1 MHRTRPLRLAI
12 LALSGA
18 LAGCAH
24 SEHATDAAPPIP
36 DAPVPVDA
44 TIPTASDAFW
54 TAFLAQRYDEL
65 PGVID
70 QLATAAA
77 EHPDDAWAAE
87 LHAIALIWRISEAAR
102 EPGLD
107 PMQIPVFAVA
117 AETSLLRASALLPT
131 DPLILGRLGS
141 LEIAIGSVLHD
152 PARLARGQAA
162 IDEGVRL
169 YPEFTLFNRARLYF
183 DLPAT
188 HPDAAA
194 RVNDFWQKLD
204 ACAGEPVDRAAFD
217 LGRYLAQATDVG
229 PKRVCWNTPHTPHGV
244 EGFFL
249 YMGDALVRR
258 GDAATAKLI
267 YANAR
272 HSPDYASWPFRAQLD
287 ERIASA
293 DDWAARL
300 ADGDATN
307 NPTLINAASIA
318 CASCHA
324 AR

>member
-1 MHRTRPLRLAI
+1 VVVP
-12 LALSGA
+12 
-18 LAGCAH
+18 
-24 SEHATDAAPPIP
+24 DAAP
-36 DAPVPVDA
+36 
-44 TIPTASDAFW
+44 PTASDAFW
-54 TAFLAQRYDEL
+54 TAFLAQHYDQL
-65 PGVID
+65 PAVID
-70 QLATAAA
+70 QLAVAAA
-77 EHPDDAWAAE
+77 ASPQDPWAAE

-102 EPGLD
+102 DPSLD
-107 PMQIPVFAVA
+107 PAQIPMFAVT
-117 AETSLLRASALLPT
+117 AEHSLTHAHELLPT

-152 PARLARGQAA
+152 PARIASGKAQ
-162 IDEGVRL
+162 IDEGVRQ

-183 DLPAT
+183 DLPRS

-194 RVNDFWQKLD
+194 RVDDFWNKLD
-204 ACAGEPVDRAAFD
+204 ACAGEPVDRVAFD
-217 LGRYLAQATDVG
+217 LGRYLAQATDTG

-249 YMGDALVRR
+249 YMGDALVRQ
-258 GDAATAKLI
+258 GDAATAKAI

-272 HSPDYASWPFRAQLD
+272 KSPAYAGWPFQAVLD
-287 ERIASA
+287 QRIASA

-300 ADGDATN
+300 ADADPTN
-307 NPTLINAASIA
+307 DPELINAAPIA